1 MVRVTLLSAPN
12 CEMCDHAKAVLSRVG
27 EDFDL
32 EVEELSSEIERGR
45 QLMMEH
51 RVAFPPGVLIDGQP
65 FSYGRLSERK
75 LRKELARRGIP
86 QAG

>member
-1 MVRVTLLSAPN
+1 
-12 CEMCDHAKAVLSRVG
+12 MCDQAKDVLTRVG
-27 EDFDL
+27 KDVDL
-32 EVEELSSEIERGR
+32 EVEELSSETERGR

-75 LRKELARRGIP
+75 LRKELARRAVPRTG
-86 QAG
+86 